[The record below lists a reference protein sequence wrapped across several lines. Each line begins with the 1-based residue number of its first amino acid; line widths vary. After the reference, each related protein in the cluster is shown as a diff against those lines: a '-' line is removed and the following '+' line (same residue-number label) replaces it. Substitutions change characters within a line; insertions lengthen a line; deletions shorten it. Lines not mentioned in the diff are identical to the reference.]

1 MSYICYIAFI
11 ESDYFLWV
19 KKTTKYLY
27 QKVYFSTYIFQ
38 QRTANN
44 ETKNQVTYY
53 YEGQSINSDKDRI
66 KQKLYNIYVS
76 FRCLYTHLTI

>member
-1 MSYICYIAFI
+1 MSYFCYIAFI

-38 QRTANN
+38 ERTANN

-66 KQKLYNIYVS
+66 KQKLYNTYVS